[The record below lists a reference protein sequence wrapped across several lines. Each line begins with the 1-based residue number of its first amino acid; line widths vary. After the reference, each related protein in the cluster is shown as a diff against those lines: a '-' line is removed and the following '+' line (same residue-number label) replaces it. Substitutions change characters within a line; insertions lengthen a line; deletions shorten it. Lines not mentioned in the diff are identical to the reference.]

1 MKKIYLSGL
10 MTIFLFSGTYLP
22 AEDYIVG
29 ADFLKI
35 ATNVRA
41 VGMGEAYGAI
51 ARPDISNV
59 SFNPATLFGLKRYN
73 ITLSRSEWFAGITH
87 DFIGYAQPFFKEK
100 GVIGV
105 SGKWLTDS
113 VPIYDVNGEKTDDYA
128 KVYNIVVNLSS
139 SWKITDTIQWGVNV
153 KQISQSLAG
162 NKADTFGLDCGLLYK
177 ILARNLN
184 LGVVIQ
190 NIGLPMHFFEQTE
203 WLPLKATLAT
213 AYTVAMNSH
222 NFIIAVD
229 AKVVDIMDISNYKYE
244 DVIDNLDRWLKI
256 NLGGEYSFKE
266 RIFLRV
272 GYKIGY
278 DLEGISLG
286 AGTRFGLEPFVYQI
300 DYAYV
305 PYEDLGDTHRV
316 SLGIK
321 F

>member
-51 ARPDISNV
+51 ARPDIANV
-59 SFNPATLFGLKRYN
+59 SLNPATLFGLRGYN
-73 ITLSRSEWFAGITH
+73 ITLARSEWFAGITH

-100 GVIGV
+100 GVLGV
-105 SGKWLTDS
+105 SGSWINDS
-113 VPIYDVNGEKTDDYA
+113 VPIYDVNGVKTNDYA
-128 KVYNIVVNLSS
+128 KAYHLVVNLSS
-139 SWKITDTIQWGVNV
+139 SWKITDAIQWGINV
-153 KQISQSLAG
+153 KQFSQSLAG

-190 NIGLPMHFFEQTE
+190 NIGLPMHFFEDTF
-203 WLPLKATLAT
+203 WLPLKVTLAT
-213 AYTVAMNSH
+213 AYAVRLNSH

-229 AKVVDIMDISNYKYE
+229 ANKYLDIPLTLEGIKVNF
-244 DVIDNLDRWLKI
+244 
-256 NLGGEYSFKE
+256 GGEYSFKE

-272 GYKIGY
+272 GYKIDY

-305 PYEDLGDTHRV
+305 PYEDLGDIHRV